1 MSIADWGWN
10 GIWQESWR
18 QAERRDGLV
27 PGRVIADS
35 RNLFH
40 VASEEDVCWSR
51 PTGNLA
57 ARLGGSAAYPVTGD
71 WVIVEAN
78 PGYTE
83 WPIHDVLPRRSAL
96 SRKAPADSGR
106 AAEEQ
111 ILAANVDYLLLVCGL
126 DGGRNFTQRG
136 LERALTAAW
145 ESGALPVV
153 VLNKA
158 DVAED
163 RELAV
168 LQAQEAAGGAEVVVT
183 SSVTEH
189 GLDELAPFL
198 QVGKTVALVGRSG
211 VGKST
216 IVNRLAGAEI
226 QRTQESRE
234 GDLRGRHTTSGR
246 RIVRLGSGALLMDTP
261 GLRELALWGEED
273 AVDASFA
280 DIAELGGGC
289 RFGDCS
295 HRGEPGCAVQQALA
309 EGALDPAR
317 YESYLDLQRELR
329 FLRRKQDVKSRLE
342 QKARSKSLSRH
353 SRDWRRPSGKR
364 N

>member
-10 GIWQESWR
+10 GFWQERWLR
-18 QAERRDGLV
+18 EERVEGTV

-35 RNLFH
+35 RNLFQ
-40 VASEEDVCWSR
+40 VASAEGVSWSR
-51 PTGNLA
+51 PTGSLSG
-57 ARLGGSAAYPVTGD
+57 RLVGSADYPVTGD
-71 WVIVEAN
+71 WVLVDAN
-78 PGYTE
+78 PRYTE

-96 SRKAPADSGR
+96 SRKAPTDSRR
-106 AAEEQ
+106 ASEEQ
-111 ILAANVDYLLLVCGL
+111 VLAANIDYLFIVCGL

-145 ESGALPVV
+145 ESGAIPVV

-158 DVAED
+158 DLAED
-163 RELAV
+163 RELAL
-168 LQAQEAAGGAEVVVT
+168 LQAREVAPGAEVAVT
-183 SSVTEH
+183 SSVLPD
-189 GLDELAPFL
+189 GLEDLVPFL
-198 QVGKTVALVGRSG
+198 QPGKTVALVGRSG

-216 IVNRLAGAEI
+216 IVNRLAGAELLA
-226 QRTQESRE
+226 TQENRA
-234 GDLRGRHTTSGR
+234 GDLRGRHTTTLR
-246 RIVRLGSGALLMDTP
+246 RIVRLPSGALLMDTP
-261 GLRELALWGEED
+261 GLRELGLWGDED
-273 AVDASFA
+273 SVDSSFA
-280 DIAELGGGC
+280 DIAQLAVGC

-295 HRGEPGCAVQQALA
+295 HRAEPGCAVQQALA

-329 FLRRKQDVKSRLE
+329 FLQRKQDAKSRLE

-353 SRDWRRPSGKR
+353 SKVWNRPSGKR